1 MKNIIQ
7 NKPYRLG
14 VNAIV
19 VDIDDNFLLV
29 QKNGYKENEWNFL
42 GGGREEGETL
52 EQNLFREL
60 NEEIGTTKSDFE
72 IIGISSFKIEYG
84 YPADTALRINGGKYC
99 GQSYVQVI
107 LRFIGD
113 KSNLF
118 FSKEEFR
125 THKWVK
131 AKELE
136 NHLIFPNQYQNHQK
150 AINELM
156 PGILTK

>member
-1 MKNIIQ
+1 MTDQIS

-14 VNAIV
+14 VNAIIL
-19 VDIDDNFLLV
+19 DKDDNFLLV

-60 NEEIGTTKSDFE
+60 NEELETIQSDYE
-72 IIGISSFKIEYG
+72 MIGISTHKIEYD
-84 YPADTALRINGGKYC
+84 YPADTAMRVNGGKYR
-99 GQSYVQVI
+99 GQSYDQVI

-113 KSNLF
+113 KAKLVFNSN
-118 FSKEEFR
+118 EFK

-131 AKELE
+131 AKELVS
-136 NHLIFPNQYQNHQK
+136 NLVFPNQYTNHKK
-150 AINELM
+150 AIDELLL
-156 PGILTK
+156 GYLD

>member
-1 MKNIIQ
+1 MNDDIQ

-19 VDIDDNFLLV
+19 VDNENSFLLV

-72 IIGISSFKIEYG
+72 IIGISSYKIEYD
-84 YPADTALRINGGKYC
+84 YPADTALRVNGGKYR
-99 GQSYVQVI
+99 GQSYDQVI
-107 LRFIGD
+107 LRFIGN
-113 KSNLF
+113 KSNLV
-118 FSKEEFR
+118 FSTEEFR
-125 THKWVK
+125 THKWVR
-131 AKELE
+131 AEELE
-136 NHLIFPNQYQNHQK
+136 SHLIFPNQFQNHQK

-156 PGILTK
+156 PGILR